1 MSILRL
7 APHLTATLALALPL
21 TGSHLARQAIGVTD
35 TLMVGWYGVD
45 PLAAVVLATSFFFI
59 LFMLGSGFGIGVMG
73 VIATAMAQ
81 GDETEVRRATRMA
94 LWLSAIHAVVVLPL
108 MWFSGAVLLSLGQ
121 TPEIAAY
128 AQEYLRIMCWAMA
141 PALWGLTL
149 NSFLA
154 ALGRANIVLVITMA
168 GIPLNML
175 LNWMLI
181 FGHFGAPE
189 LGVAGSALAS
199 LAVNIF
205 QLVLLV
211 ICAIRLPEAQRF
223 HLFRRFWN
231 PDWAAFRSI
240 LMLGLPVGLTLV
252 AESGMFVGT
261 NVMMGWLGSHYLAAH
276 GIALQMA
283 SIAFMI
289 HLGLSNAVTIRVG
302 TFAGQKDR
310 FGMREAGVT
319 AILLSIL
326 FAAVTIT
333 IFLTLSRQIA
343 ALYLDVNDPLTPSI
357 IALVGG
363 LMVYAAMFQL
373 ADGMQVIALGMLR
386 GVQDTRIP
394 MVLAVISYW
403 LIGLPTGWALA
414 FHGGWGAGGLWLG
427 LLAGLFC
434 AAILLMVRFWRG
446 LATGRYGAGPLPAGR
461 ANLG

>member
-1 MSILRL
+1 MSISRFV
-7 APHLTATLALALPL
+7 PHLTSTLALALPL

-35 TLMVGWYGVD
+35 TVMVGWYGVE
-45 PLAAVVLATSFFFI
+45 PLAAVVIATSFFFV
-59 LFMLGSGFGIGVMG
+59 LFMLGSGFGISVMG

-94 LWLSAIHAVVVLPL
+94 LWLSAIYAVLVLPL
-108 MWFSGAVLLSLGQ
+108 MWFSGAVLLALGQ
-121 TPEIAAY
+121 TPEIAGY

-141 PALWGLTL
+141 PALWGLVI

-154 ALGRANIVLVITMA
+154 ALGRANIVLLITMV

-181 FGHFGAPE
+181 FGHLGAPE

-199 LAVNIF
+199 LAVNLL
-205 QLVLLV
+205 QVVLLA
-211 ICAIRLPEAQRF
+211 ICAARLSEARRF

-231 PDWAAFRSI
+231 PDWAAFRAI
-240 LMLGLPVGLTLV
+240 LLLGLPVGLTLV
-252 AESGMFVGT
+252 AETGMFVGT

-302 TFAGQKDR
+302 TFAGQNDR
-310 FGMREAGVT
+310 ASMRDAGLT
-319 AILLSIL
+319 AIVLSIL

-333 IFLTLSRQIA
+333 IFLTLSQYIA
-343 ALYLDVNDPLTPSI
+343 SLYLDASDPLTPVI
-357 IALVGG
+357 ISLVGA

-386 GVQDTRIP
+386 GVQDTRVP

-414 FHGGWGAGGLWLG
+414 FKAGWGAGGLWLG
-427 LLAGLFC
+427 LLSGLFC
-434 AAILLMVRFWRG
+434 AAVLLMARFWRG
-446 LATGRYGAGPLPAGR
+446 LARGWTIPQPAG
-461 ANLG
+461 